1 MTLPDQ
7 LAHLA
12 GDRRWC
18 WWRYETRDG
27 SRTKVPHGAKGRQ
40 AKSNDPS
47 TWLTFAELPLGA
59 ADGPGIFL
67 ADGLQ
72 GVDLDAC
79 LDADGLLEPWAAEIV
94 TRLGSYTEVSP
105 SGRGLKVFFIGTADK
120 SSEVSFGDPVA
131 LPDGTTKRR
140 ELALFVDRRF
150 FTVTGQVFEDVPV
163 RTVAA
168 DDIAFIKEKIE
179 ALRQAE
185 RDRKRSG
192 EMLAQAKERGEVRE
206 GRPGKLSA
214 GSTVSSLPKLGI
226 TRDQSNASRQRAK
239 PRRLPAWL
247 RDLIEQGAPE
257 GERSEKFYKAV
268 RALQERGLDPAA
280 IQALLASHPGGIAAK
295 FADRLGAEIER
306 VLGKAPAA
314 GVDNLQTT
322 VCDLSTSAPAYA
334 DFADPVAA
342 AGSIIA
348 AHYRHAGA
356 RILHYWQGEFHMWTG
371 THYVVLP
378 LPDLRELAYRI
389 GPACSEKPI
398 TKSRVDNVVDALR
411 GAANL
416 SHLAV
421 PCAPEWIERRPDD
434 PDPRAMIPLANG
446 LLNVDDGRLIPPTPR
461 LFVPYALP
469 FEHDPVVA
477 APATWLR
484 FLAALWPDDQAS
496 IDCLQ
501 EWLGYLLTAATDQQ
515 KALMIVG
522 PKRSGKGTIGRVIVR
537 LLGAG
542 NVASPTLASLGQPF
556 GLQVLIG
563 KTAALISDARLGGRA
578 DIAAI
583 AENLLRI
590 TGEDEISVDR
600 KFQTAY
606 TARLI
611 SRLIVLT
618 NEVPVFRDAA
628 SALPSR
634 FVILRTTRSFIDQE
648 DHQLEHK
655 LVAELPG
662 ILAWALTGLRR
673 LRERG
678 RFLQPADGAAAL
690 RMMEDLASPIGAFL
704 RERCVVEP
712 GGQVPIGSLYDA
724 WREWCKEHG
733 RDSPGTEQT
742 FGRDIAAAAPQVR
755 PSQRRINGE
764 RVRYYEGLR
773 IRTPDDEPDG
783 EDDVEIF

>member
-12 GDRRWC
+12 GERRWC
-18 WWRYETRDG
+18 WWCYETRAG
-27 SRTKVPHGAKGRQ
+27 SRTKVPYGARGRR

-47 TWLTFAELPLGA
+47 TWITFAEMPTGPIG
-59 ADGPGIFL
+59 GPGIFL
-67 ADGLQ
+67 AAGLQ

-79 LDADGLLEPWAAEIV
+79 LDAAGILEPWAVEIV

-105 SGRGLKVFFIGTADK
+105 SGRGLKVFFTGTADK

-163 RTVAA
+163 RVVNA
-168 DDIAFIKEKIE
+168 DDIAFVKAKIE

-185 RDRKRSG
+185 RDRKRPT
-192 EMLAQAKERGEVRE
+192 E
-206 GRPGKLSA
+206 
-214 GSTVSSLPKLGI
+214 
-226 TRDQSNASRQRAK
+226 NASIEAITPPKVAK
-239 PRRLPAWL
+239 TTKARRLPAWL
-247 RDLIEQGAPE
+247 RELIEQGAPE

-280 IQALLASHPGGIAAK
+280 IEVLLASHSGGIAAK

-306 VLGKAPAA
+306 VLGKALPA
-314 GVDNLQTT
+314 GVDNLEPMGYE
-322 VCDLSTSAPAYA
+322 LSTSPPGYA

-348 AHYRHAGA
+348 AHYQHAGA

-600 KFQTAY
+600 KFQTSY

-634 FVILRTTRSFIDQE
+634 FVILRTTRSFIGQE

-662 ILAWALTGLRR
+662 ILAWALAGLRR

-678 RFLQPADGAAAL
+678 RFVQPEDGAAAL
-690 RMMEDLASPIGAFL
+690 RLMEDLASPIGAFL
-704 RERCVVEP
+704 RERCVVER
-712 GGQVPIGSLYDA
+712 GGHVPIGSLYDA

-773 IRTPDDEPDG
+773 IRTPDDEPEG

>member
-1 MTLPDQ
+1 MNLPDQ
-7 LAHLA
+7 LADLA
-12 GDRRWC
+12 GERRWC

-27 SRTKVPHGAKGRQ
+27 SRTKVPYGARGRR

-67 ADGLQ
+67 GDGLQ

-79 LDADGLLEPWAAEIV
+79 LDAAGIVEPWAAEVV
-94 TRLGSYTEVSP
+94 TRLASYTEVSP
-105 SGRGLKVFFIGTADK
+105 SGRGLKVFFIGTAAK

-150 FTVTGQVFEDVPV
+150 FAVTGLVREDVPV
-163 RTVAA
+163 RTVDA
-168 DDIAFIKEKIE
+168 DDIAFLQEKIE

-185 RDRKRSG
+185 RERKRQGARTDLSPIG
-192 EMLAQAKERGEVRE
+192 ERSQAK
-206 GRPGKLSA
+206 PTKAPS
-214 GSTVSSLPKLGI
+214 
-226 TRDQSNASRQRAK
+226 
-239 PRRLPAWL
+239 LPAWL
-247 RDLIEQGAPE
+247 RELIERGAPE
-257 GERSEKFYKAV
+257 GERSEAFYKAV
-268 RALQERGLDPAA
+268 RALQERGLDAAA
-280 IQALLASHPGGIAAK
+280 IEALLARHPEGIGAK
-295 FADRLGAEIER
+295 FAGRLGVEIER

-314 GVDNLQTT
+314 AQHSGILAPMGGISEATT
-322 VCDLSTSAPAYA
+322 DGASYA

-348 AHYRHAGA
+348 AHYQHAGA
-356 RILHYWQGEFHMWTG
+356 RILHFWQGEFHAWVG
-371 THYVVLP
+371 THYVVKP
-378 LPDLRELAYRI
+378 LPDVRALAYRV
-389 GPACSEKPI
+389 GPLCSAKPT
-398 TKSRVDNVVDALR
+398 TKSKVDNVVDAMR

-421 PCAPEWIERRPDD
+421 PCQPEWITRAATD
-434 PDPRAMIPLANG
+434 PDPRAVIPMANG
-446 LLNVDDGRLIPPTPR
+446 LLRIDDGELMPPTPR

-469 FEHDPVVA
+469 FRHDPMVA

-484 FLAALWPDDQAS
+484 FLASLWPDDRES

-501 EWLGYLLTAATDQQ
+501 EWLGYLLTADTGQQ

-522 PKRSGKGTIGRVIVR
+522 PKRSGKGTIGRIIVR

-611 SRLIVLT
+611 SRLVVLT

-634 FVILRTTRSFIDQE
+634 FVILRTARSFIGQE

-662 ILAWALTGLRR
+662 ILAWALQGLRR

-690 RMMEDLASPIGAFL
+690 RLMEDLASPIAAFL

-712 GGQVPIGSLYDA
+712 GAQVPIRSLYDEWKA
-724 WREWCKEHG
+724 WCKEHG
-733 RDSPGTEQT
+733 RDQPGTEQT

-755 PSQRRINGE
+755 ITNRRIDGA

-783 EDDVEIF
+783 SDDGEIF

>member
-1 MTLPDQ
+1 MRLPDQ
-7 LAHLA
+7 LAHLD
-12 GDRRWC
+12 GERRWC
-18 WWRYETRDG
+18 WWRYETVKGR
-27 SRTKVPHGAKGRQ
+27 RTKVPHGAKGRQ

-67 ADGLQ
+67 GDGLQ

-79 LDADGLLEPWAAEIV
+79 LDADGILEEWAAEVV

-105 SGRGLKVFFIGTADK
+105 SGRGLKVFFIGPPGP
-120 SSEVSFGDPVA
+120 SPSVSFGDPVA
-131 LPDGTTKRR
+131 MPDGTMKRR
-140 ELALFVDRRF
+140 ELALSTERRY
-150 FTVTGQVFEDVPV
+150 FTVTGKVFEDVPV
-163 RTVAA
+163 RTANA
-168 DDIAFIKEKIE
+168 DDIAFLHGKIE

-185 RDRKRSG
+185 RDG
-192 EMLAQAKERGEVRE
+192 
-206 GRPGKLSA
+206 
-214 GSTVSSLPKLGI
+214 
-226 TRDQSNASRQRAK
+226 QRADQAAPIGAPTPK
-239 PRRLPAWL
+239 PTKARRLPAWL
-247 RDLIEQGAPE
+247 RELIEQGAPE

-280 IQALLASHPGGIAAK
+280 IQSLLSAHPTGIAAK
-295 FADRLGAEIER
+295 FIDRLGAEIER

-314 GVDNLQTT
+314 GVDNSMP
-322 VCDLSTSAPAYA
+322 VGIKLSTSPPAYA

-477 APATWLR
+477 APSTWLR